1 MISPKR
7 LIVTGLLSYAAVVVF
22 GGLTALL
29 SISQE
34 PWAEDI
40 GKTMF
45 IIYIYA
51 RFYLRWIA
59 VLLLAVGA
67 AWLIYNWIKNRG
79 DDDGV

>member
-1 MISPKR
+1 MITPKR
-7 LIVTGLLSYAAVVVF
+7 LIVTALLCYAAVF
-22 GGLTALL
+22 ILGGLTALL

-59 VLLLAVGA
+59 VLLLTVGI
-67 AWLIYNWIKNRG
+67 AWLFYNWIKNRG
-79 DDDGV
+79 DDDGI